1 MKQTRKAFISL
12 EIVEKIIV
20 SILKGLTPQISQE
33 QMDTLL
39 QLLVTPSQGTKV
51 LQGNRPILP
60 SDQIQQIT
68 KVVKLVALKQLK
80 VKVIVFRR
88 GKVGLLKRLR
98 KIVRRR
104 SRNDLTRKRK
114 PRRVS
119 ERNGKGNNF

>member
-12 EIVEKIIV
+12 EIAEKIIV
-20 SILKGLTPQISQE
+20 SILKSLTPQISQE

-39 QLLVTPSQGTKV
+39 QLLLTPFQGTKV
-51 LQGNRPILP
+51 LQGNRPVLSP
-60 SDQIQQIT
+60 DQIQQII